1 MRTGLKYR
9 LEFLFNKSS
18 IRKGKRGCDGNIDG
32 CSCGGTRWL
41 FSCIVPDGEMDSDYV
56 GRVRG
61 GILEGCEQISA
72 GLGIEDMD
80 ALREIIAEGG
90 AA

>member
-1 MRTGLKYR
+1 MA
-9 LEFLFNKSS
+9 
-18 IRKGKRGCDGNIDG
+18 
-32 CSCGGTRWL
+32 
-41 FSCIVPDGEMDSDYV
+41 FSCIVPDGEMGSDYV
-56 GRVRG
+56 GCVRE